1 MKECIC
7 GAREL
12 FKRQISASDMNSA
25 SYDLLSLRSGCTSA
39 IAWGILDQLIQT
51 HGGWRS
57 EKSMIT
63 FTRETQK
70 TLLIVS
76 QSLGLWTRFRN
87 LVKPLCLGTWLATTR
102 DLSTFLFLTY
112 RNSYPPT
119 LSFMN
124 CMGLGIDYSHMVHSC
139 FRVWERSRKRA
150 MKDVEKRHME
160 DVAER
165 NWTGNLEKRLKRE
178 GQKYSGETN

>member
-1 MKECIC
+1 MMECIC

-63 FTRETQK
+63 FIRETQK

-76 QSLGLWTRFRN
+76 YERDS
-87 LVKPLCLGTWLATTR
+87 GTWSNHYAWVTWLVTTR

-112 RNSYPPT
+112 RNSYPHT

-160 DVAER
+160 DVAEK
-165 NWTGNLEKRLKRE
+165 NWTGN
-178 GQKYSGETN
+178 